1 MSLWVSLFRVPS
13 GPLSGALSNPLSGA
27 PSEPPTPTLPPW
39 QPKVYWLSLAKWSAS
54 GCELWYSTICSPPG
68 IVSMTGWN
76 TCSNLL
82 HSCCRRHQN
91 AQNATWCDMCHQQMT
106 HGIPWVYYGL
116 FSRLCFAICPVEDCC
131 AASRLAIRCPLQ
143 THCNVQWARRVPLAV
158 ALEGTFCNPAWQE
171 QHFGHIFPS
180 PKPSWHAMAAM
191 AEAAELKLAIGTLNF
206 SAEPHMGRR
215 NPIF

>member
-1 MSLWVSLFRVPS
+1 MSLLVSLFGVPS
-13 GPLSGALSNPLSGA
+13 DPLSGALSNPLSGA
-27 PSEPPTPTLPPW
+27 PSKPPTPTLPPW

-68 IVSMTGWN
+68 MMRHVSPAN
-76 TCSNLL
+76 
-82 HSCCRRHQN
+82 
-91 AQNATWCDMCHQQMT
+91 D
-106 HGIPWVYYGL
+106 PWDPMGL

-158 ALEGTFCNPAWQE
+158 ALEVTFGNPAWQE
-171 QHFGHIFPS
+171 QHFGHIFP

-191 AEAAELKLAIGTLNF
+191 AEAAEFKLAIGTLNF
-206 SAEPHMGRR
+206 SAEPQMGRR